1 MINLDNKL
9 PIKKPKVYKIKEYN
23 IENVFNDFFEN
34 RNIIDTIILNNQK
47 ESGFIKENL
56 QEV

>member
-1 MINLDNKL
+1 MINQDNKL